1 MDVCVVRVFFADWII
16 DDVEELACE
25 VVSVCNAMGVVA
37 VLPDFSGLVFA
48 RNEGKAAFDELRA
61 ALDGVIGGRGDD
73 GMDVVGHHD
82 KSMQKEAAAIAVT
95 E

>member
-1 MDVCVVRVFFADWII
+1 MDVRVVRVFFPDWII
-16 DDVEELACE
+16 GDVQELTCE

-48 RNEGKAAFDELRA
+48 RSEGESAFDELGA
-61 ALDGVIGGRGDD
+61 AFDGVVLRGCEDYV
-73 GMDVVGHHD
+73 DVVGHD
-82 KSMQKEAAAIAVT
+82 DERVEKKPAGVAVA

>member
-1 MDVCVVRVFFADWII
+1 MDVRVVRVFFPDWII
-16 DDVEELACE
+16 GDVQELTCE

-48 RNEGKAAFDELRA
+48 RSEGESAFDELGA
-61 ALDGVIGGRGDD
+61 AFDGVIGRRGDD

-82 KSMQKEAAAIAVT
+82 KSMQKEAVAIAVT